1 MFTFKNNI
9 YIYMYIRGPFVWG
22 YFNTLARATVQ
33 AGQTTVDTRLR
44 VDKDLP
50 YLMPTGPPKWPEK
63 TFFGYTYI
71 YIHIHIHI
79 YIYTYSYI
87 YIYLTYIHIYIYLFI
102 CIHIYI

>member
-9 YIYMYIRGPFVWG
+9 YIYIRGPVVWG

-50 YLMPTGPPKWPEK
+50 YLMPTGPPKWLEK
-63 TFFGYTYI
+63 TLFGYIYTHTHTYI
-71 YIHIHIHI
+71 YIYVFTYLYIHIF
-79 YIYTYSYI
+79 IYTYI
-87 YIYLTYIHIYIYLFI
+87 
-102 CIHIYI
+102 